1 VNPLELLKDP
11 NVSDILID
19 GHRDILIEVN
29 GELQSSGNK
38 FESNALT
45 HSFAKEL
52 LLNTNVRFDLNMPFG
67 EANIESEYGK
77 LRVHCVHSGECSE
90 NTLISIRR
98 HPSSH
103 LSINELQQKAFM
115 NYEQLSELQEIISNR
130 KNFVIIGATGTGKTT
145 LLRAMLNEVQLERI
159 ITIEDSAELNLQ
171 GRAISLFTRAR
182 NQDGFGEIGLSELVR
197 QSLRMRPDR
206 IVIGEARGEEL
217 KVLLNALNTGHQGAG
232 FTLHAN
238 GIKDVI
244 TRLSAVLASAGLER
258 KLSDQMIQSSIDF
271 VIEVSKVDGA
281 RKLMGIRAMG
291 ELYE

>member
-29 GELQSSGNK
+29 GELQSSGIQ
-38 FESNALT
+38 FESNELT

-67 EANIESEYGK
+67 EANIETEYGR
-77 LRVHCVHSGECSE
+77 LRVHCVHGGECSE

-98 HPSSH
+98 HPTSH
-103 LSINELQQKAFM
+103 ISINELQQKGFM
-115 NYEQLSELQEIISNR
+115 DGQQLSELQEIISSR

-145 LLRAMLNEVQLERI
+145 LLRAMLNELRNERI
-159 ITIEDSAELNLQ
+159 VTIEDSAELNLH
-171 GRAISLFTRAR
+171 GRSVSLFTRAR
-182 NQDGFGEIGLSELVR
+182 NQDGFGEIGLGELVR

-244 TRLSAVLASAGLER
+244 TRLRAILASAGLER
-258 KLSDQMIQSSIDF
+258 MLSDQMIQSSIDF
-271 VIEVSKVDGA
+271 VIEVRKVDGA
-281 RKLMGIRAMG
+281 RRLMGIRATG